1 MTEQTETRQRLS
13 DSIEQRQLS
22 IRAFLGRARP
32 HRNRLVTISVVGSA
46 LAASLT
52 AGPALGG
59 TKFTTAVQGIFSLE
73 ESSAVWRVLC
83 LAAVLLSLAA
93 ALATNLSNSHSVADR
108 VSAAEACMAQLE
120 GLRMALEFGHLG
132 TDDAVQL
139 YQQYVAHIGFVDRL
153 TGSRHRTPG

>member
-1 MTEQTETRQRLS
+1 M
-13 DSIEQRQLS
+13 
-22 IRAFLGRARP
+22 
-32 HRNRLVTISVVGSA
+32 
-46 LAASLT
+46 
-52 AGPALGG
+52 
-59 TKFTTAVQGIFSLE
+59 
-73 ESSAVWRVLC
+73 WRVLC

-139 YQQYVAHIGFVDRL
+139 YQQYVAHIGFVDGL
-153 TGSRHRTPG
+153 AGSRHRTPG